1 MTKLSHTAVNMYEN
15 CELCYFLHY
24 IKGVRPKKVK
34 SYFLFGSVVDK
45 ALNKLLLTG
54 SVQEANQELFK
65 EWAKAN
71 EENDIEFSKSDM
83 EPQMDGWHSLYYK
96 GTILIEAYR
105 KQVFPKIKKVLAV
118 QEPVSLKNSEGDE
131 ITGFLD
137 IIVEWEDGKV
147 YLLDHKTSS
156 AKYAEDSA
164 QKSPQ
169 LALYHYIAKDKYKI
183 DGVGYIVLPKK
194 LRKKAPYVDIQIILG
209 TLEEGLEDKTVENF
223 DRINTLVSNGVFDKK
238 HNPNGKYGPCPYST
252 YYTGSPDFYIK
263 EDK

>member
-1 MTKLSHTAVNMYEN
+1 MTKLSHTAANMYEN
-15 CELCYFLHY
+15 CQLCYRLHY
-24 IKGVRPKKVK
+24 IKGVRPEKVK
-34 SYFLFGSVVDK
+34 SYFLFGGCIDK
-45 ALNKLLLTG
+45 GLNELLQTKSLTKAEE
-54 SVQEANQELFK
+54 VFYK
-65 EWAKAN
+65 EWTKAA
-71 EENDIEFSKSDM
+71 EENEIEYSKSDL
-83 EPQMDGWHSLYYK
+83 EPEKDGWNSLCDKGIVLIGEYYK
-96 GTILIEAYR
+96 QILPR
-105 KQVFPKIKKVLAV
+105 VKKVLAV
-118 QEPVSLKNSEGDE
+118 QELVSLKNSDGDE

-156 AKYAEDSA
+156 AKYTEDSA
-164 QKSPQ
+164 RKSPQ

-194 LRKKAPYVDIQIILG
+194 LRKKAPYVDIQIILD